1 MFKAVTTMVVAV
13 ILLSLPVA
21 STATVP
27 TPEKQNQYFW
37 ALEKLNE
44 LPRSIK
50 DVDQNMVLNGYGDV
64 IICQNKQ
71 GYAVIVLPDDPQM
84 LGLLRWNDGK
94 VLNLYPA
101 GEPDWPNDWPIKFAL
116 DLYDSQGKE
125 AAQKWLNN
133 EDSDEFPPSRHF
145 IWWNNI
151 SDERIIISEDWWEEY
166 FTILIGEKVYYVIG
180 HWKPIVTSVEELS
193 LSLATL

>member
-1 MFKAVTTMVVAV
+1 MFKAVATIIVAAFCLF
-13 ILLSLPVA
+13 ISTIADA
-21 STATVP
+21 SP
-27 TPEKQNQYFW
+27 TPEKQNQYFV

-50 DVDQNMVLNGYGDV
+50 DINQNMMLNGYDDV

-84 LGLLRWNDGK
+84 LGLIRWSDGK

-101 GEPDWPNDWPIKFAL
+101 DKSDWPNDWPIKFAL

-125 AAQKWLNN
+125 AAQRWLNSDGFN
-133 EDSDEFPPSRHF
+133 EFAPPRHF
-145 IWWNNI
+145 IWWDNA
-151 SDERIIISEDWWEEY
+151 SDERIVISEDWWEEY

-193 LSLATL
+193 LSLAVL